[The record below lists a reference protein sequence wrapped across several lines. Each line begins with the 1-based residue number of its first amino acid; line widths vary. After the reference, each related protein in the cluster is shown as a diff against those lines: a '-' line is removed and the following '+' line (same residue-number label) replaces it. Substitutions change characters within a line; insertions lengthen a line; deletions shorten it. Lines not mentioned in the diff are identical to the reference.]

1 MFRTTSTSE
10 DARRLSVESKTPI
23 PNSDAADR
31 ARSGVL
37 PEQPTTRT
45 CGKRDK
51 PPRYRP
57 RMLPVPTM
65 PTPAGVVEVK
75 AIAPPDHDTA
85 GVR

>member
-10 DARRLSVESKTPI
+10 DARRLTVDSKTPI
-23 PNSDAADR
+23 PNSAAADR

-37 PEQPTTRT
+37 PEQPTTRN

-51 PPRYRP
+51 PRRYRP

-75 AIAPPDHDTA
+75 AIASPPDNDTD
-85 GVR
+85 VR